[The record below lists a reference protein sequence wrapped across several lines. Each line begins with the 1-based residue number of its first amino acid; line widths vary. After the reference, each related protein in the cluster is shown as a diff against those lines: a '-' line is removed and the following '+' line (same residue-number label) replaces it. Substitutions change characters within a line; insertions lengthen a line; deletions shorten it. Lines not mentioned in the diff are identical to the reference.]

1 MPNYFFL
8 LDLFFSLEHETPLDL
23 GILID
28 ASDTVDAKNWT
39 KMKALVSSIVASFK
53 MSSSET
59 HVGIVVFSRDAEI
72 PLYFN
77 TLQENNLTKEN
88 VQKVLDK
95 LKPMQ
100 GSSRFDVAMQLTEE
114 ELFNEANGMRIEIP
128 KVRNVLF
135 GRIMFCT
142 RKT

>member
-1 MPNYFFL
+1 
-8 LDLFFSLEHETPLDL
+8 
-23 GILID
+23 
-28 ASDTVDAKNWT
+28 
-39 KMKALVSSIVASFK
+39 MKALVSSIVTSFEI
-53 MSSSET
+53 SSSKT

-72 PLYFN
+72 PLHFN

-88 VQKVLDK
+88 VQKVLDE

-128 KVRNVLF
+128 KVRNML
-135 GRIMFCT
+135 FCT
-142 RKT
+142 H

>member
-1 MPNYFFL
+1 M
-8 LDLFFSLEHETPLDL
+8 SLEHGTPLDL
-23 GILID
+23 GILVD
-28 ASDTVDAKNWT
+28 ASDTAVAKNWT
-39 KMKALVSSIVASFK
+39 KMKALASSFVASFRI
-53 MSSSET
+53 SSSET
-59 HVGIVVFSRDAEI
+59 HVGIVLFSRDAEI

-100 GSSRFDVAMQLTEE
+100 GSIRFDVAMQLTEE

-135 GRIMFCT
+135 ARINVA
-142 RKT
+142 KS

>member
-1 MPNYFFL
+1 
-8 LDLFFSLEHETPLDL
+8 
-23 GILID
+23 
-28 ASDTVDAKNWT
+28 
-39 KMKALVSSIVASFK
+39 MKALVSSIVASFK

-72 PLYFN
+72 LLYFN

-88 VQKVLDK
+88 VLKVLDK

>member
-1 MPNYFFL
+1 
-8 LDLFFSLEHETPLDL
+8 
-23 GILID
+23 
-28 ASDTVDAKNWT
+28 
-39 KMKALVSSIVASFK
+39 MKALASSIVASFRIF
-53 MSSSET
+53 SSET
-59 HVGIVVFSRDAEI
+59 HVGIVLFSRDAEI

-100 GSSRFDVAMQLTEE
+100 GSIRFDVAMQLTEE

-135 GRIMFCT
+135 ARINVA
-142 RKT
+142 KS

>member
-1 MPNYFFL
+1 M
-8 LDLFFSLEHETPLDL
+8 SLEHGTPLDL
-23 GILID
+23 GILVG
-28 ASDTVDAKNWT
+28 ASDTAVAKNWT
-39 KMKALVSSIVASFK
+39 KMKALASSIVASFRIF
-53 MSSSET
+53 SSET
-59 HVGIVVFSRDAEI
+59 HVGIVLFSRDAEI

-100 GSSRFDVAMQLTEE
+100 GSIRFDVAMQLTEE

-135 GRIMFCT
+135 ARINVA
-142 RKT
+142 KS